1 MRSGNWITLS
11 SGNRFYPMDPQA
23 DEVEPTDI
31 AHALSMLCRWGGHC
45 KFFMSVAQH
54 CVLVSRLGRTLEE
67 KRWGLLHDASE
78 AYVGDMITP
87 IKRHLQEYRDVEEK
101 VIAAIA
107 KRFKM
112 SLPWPERV
120 SEADGIMMA
129 TEAQALMPEGCLSKK
144 GEPDPTIKIEPWSQV
159 KARNSWIFE
168 YHQLFALD
176 SL

>member
-129 TEAQALMPEGCLSKK
+129 TEAQALMPEGCLS
-144 GEPDPTIKIEPWSQV
+144 TST
-159 KARNSWIFE
+159 ASF
-168 YHQLFALD
+168 HM
-176 SL
+176 